1 MLGHEPLLETCLTF
15 TNIYC
20 PLGIAFPSFLCS
32 PTCGKVFIH
41 LPAIHLIVSFLLAL
55 QFVVQSDLECLQ
67 TGMKNDKLSVQIWWH
82 YPLVIRLPSRSLL
95 ILAIKENLNLKSLI
109 SLLLLIIGPFT
120 DHTVFLEI
128 KIQRVFL
135 SSSQR
140 SSRINRLKNTVSS
153 AVLKK
158 ELQKQRVWPPSLCTL
173 LTSFEL

>member
-1 MLGHEPLLETCLTF
+1 MLIFTFNSLGWRAMEGTSCLTF

-55 QFVVQSDLECLQ
+55 QFFYDFGLQ

-95 ILAIKENLNLKSLI
+95 ILAYRELELEKLDLTTHYQLSLFGRQ
-109 SLLLLIIGPFT
+109 L
-120 DHTVFLEI
+120 TVF
-128 KIQRVFL
+128 F
-135 SSSQR
+135 S
-140 SSRINRLKNTVSS
+140 
-153 AVLKK
+153 
-158 ELQKQRVWPPSLCTL
+158 P
-173 LTSFEL
+173 